1 MVAKSRA
8 FKSDIY
14 VFMDTETILLP
25 DFVLAL
31 NYAHNLDDDWLLF
44 ASPRDVPNF
53 PFYLDEDRKHW
64 LKDGQRI
71 RIQEVRIESTSKLEI

>member
-31 NYAHNLDDDWLLF
+31 NYAHKLDDDWLLF
-44 ASPRDVPNF
+44 ASPRRVTNF
-53 PFYLDEDRKHW
+53 TFNLDEDSKHW

-71 RIQEVRIESTSKLEI
+71 RIQEVRTEST